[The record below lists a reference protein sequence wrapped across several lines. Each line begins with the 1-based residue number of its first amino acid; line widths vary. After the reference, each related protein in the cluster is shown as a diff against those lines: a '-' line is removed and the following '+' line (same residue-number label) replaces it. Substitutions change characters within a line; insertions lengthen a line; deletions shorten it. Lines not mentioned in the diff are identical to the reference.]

1 MILPTKPKGW
11 IYHRS
16 KTGTKFRLDDLLGDN
31 DNSRKQLRKARIS
44 KLNLTLRC
52 LAVWKINLILFY
64 YKFIVCSEI
73 HHSSQSVQRDTG
85 LLSQRLASRQG
96 LTAVNLAF
104 ALQDLLHLEGTRFEE
119 SNYPLPGL
127 TLHLLPGLIYRA
139 EMAT

>member
-52 LAVWKINLILFY
+52 LAVQ
-64 YKFIVCSEI
+64 E
-73 HHSSQSVQRDTG
+73 
-85 LLSQRLASRQG
+85 
-96 LTAVNLAF
+96 
-104 ALQDLLHLEGTRFEE
+104 
-119 SNYPLPGL
+119 
-127 TLHLLPGLIYRA
+127 
-139 EMAT
+139 